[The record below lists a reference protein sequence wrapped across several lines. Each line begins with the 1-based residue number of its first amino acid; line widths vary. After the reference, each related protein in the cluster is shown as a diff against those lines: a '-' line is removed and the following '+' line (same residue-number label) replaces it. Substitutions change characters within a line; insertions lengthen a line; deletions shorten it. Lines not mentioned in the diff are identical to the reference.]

1 MLKLFRTWEKILDQK
16 LSIGEIIKI
25 SRVEDLINGVIRNK
39 AYQNEEEVIA
49 YADKVLQIAK
59 AWKA

>member
-49 YADKVLQIAK
+49 YADKALQIAK